1 MGTGVAAAWNAAWNA
16 VKRGGI
22 RHAILLLMV
31 LHGLKPGT
39 ATAAVLAEWNFNS
52 TSDTNH
58 PATSAGAG
66 VATVLGGLGASFSAG
81 TGSSDP
87 AGTNDLALSL
97 SKFPAQGKGARSAGV
112 QFEVSTQGYEKIRLR
127 FDLRSTA
134 TASRKGVLLVA
145 TDGATFL
152 EAIPFFIEADSVFTN
167 GIALPLEFYTGV
179 ADNPR
184 FAFRIVSDFS
194 SGTNYTAVK
203 AGSSYST
210 AGTWRLDMVTVT
222 GEPKAAPQIPPQ
234 ITESPHD
241 VSVEAGLSA
250 GFSVVA
256 TGTGP
261 LSYQWLR
268 GEAELTGETNAA
280 LRWKAVA
287 LTDAGEYRVRV
298 RNGGGQVLSEI
309 ARLEVRVPT
318 PPVLQIR
325 SWIEGQRQPG
335 LAGTNAFT
343 EQVVR
348 VGETLHCQVMVR
360 DAAGRAIRW
369 QPSANASG
377 LGTGWSVDSPEAGTS
392 IATWVWS
399 PTDAEGSGV
408 RHVTLEAFIDLPG
421 TTPPIGSKVEWIV
434 SVPTPLESQLALS
447 EWMSLGVE
455 AGGPGFNPL
464 HRVEPAANPIVE
476 DAFLEWI
483 NLGNRT
489 LDLRDWTLWIGDRRI
504 HRFNASALLAPTN
517 AMVVYGGPLTGS
529 VPRLPVLSA
538 PASEIASGSSQTL
551 LAPGEILSV
560 RNERSNLV
568 ARIQLMPA
576 EAFPGVSQVWN
587 PETPVEFQAHPELN
601 GARSSAGLRSDG
613 RNWVEVIPEPVPD
626 PIEARARVLPGRLVE
641 IQWNATPGIR
651 YIVERST
658 SPAGPFAPVFS
669 GTDATVF
676 TESQGPDWLNFFYRV
691 RTP

>member
-1 MGTGVAAAWNAAWNA
+1 MGTGVAAAWSAAWNA
-16 VKRGGI
+16 VKYGWI
-22 RHAILLLMV
+22 RRAILLLMV

-39 ATAAVLAEWNFNS
+39 TTAAVLAEWNFNS

-66 VATVLGGLGASFSAG
+66 VATVLGGLGSSFSAG

-112 QFEVSTQGYEKIRLR
+112 QFEVSTQGYEKVRVR

-152 EAIPFFIEADSVFTN
+152 EAIPFYIEADSVFTN

-184 FAFRIVSDFS
+184 FAFRIVSDFA

-203 AGSSYST
+203 TGSSYST

-222 GEPKAAPQIPPQ
+222 GESKAPPQVPPQ
-234 ITESPHD
+234 IVESPHD

-250 GFSVVA
+250 AFSVVA
-256 TGTGP
+256 VGTGP
-261 LSYQWLR
+261 FSYQWLR
-268 GEAELTGETNAA
+268 GETELTGETNAA

-318 PPVLQIR
+318 PPVLQVQF
-325 SWIEGQRQPG
+325 WIEGMRTPG
-335 LAGTNAFT
+335 LAGTNALT
-343 EQVVR
+343 DQVVR
-348 VGETLHCQVMVR
+348 VGETLHVRVMAR

-369 QPSANASG
+369 VPSVNAST
-377 LGTGWSVDSPEAGTS
+377 LGSGWLFESPEAGLST
-392 IATWVWS
+392 ATWVWS
-399 PTDAEGSGV
+399 PSDGEGSGV
-408 RHVTLEAFIDLPG
+408 RDITLKAFVDVPGG
-421 TTPPIGSKVEWIV
+421 TTANGSKVEWTV
-434 SVPTPLESQLALS
+434 SVPTPLESQLVLT
-447 EWMSLGVE
+447 EWMSRGVDS
-455 AGGPGFNPL
+455 GVPGANPL
-464 HRVEPAANPIVE
+464 HRSAPTANPVVD

-483 NLGNRT
+483 NLGDRT
-489 LDLRDWTLWIGDRRI
+489 LDLRDWTLWSGDRLI
-504 HRFNASALLAPTN
+504 HRFNASAVLAPTN
-517 AMVVYGGPLTGS
+517 GLVVYGGPLIGS
-529 VPRLPVLSA
+529 VPRLQVLGA
-538 PASEIASGSSQTL
+538 PASEMASASSPAL
-551 LAPGEILSV
+551 FDPGAILSV

-568 ARIQLMPA
+568 ARIRLSPA
-576 EAFPGVSQVWN
+576 EVSPGVSQVWN
-587 PETPVEFQAHPELN
+587 PGEPVGFQAHPVLN
-601 GARSSAGLRSDG
+601 SMRSSAGLRSDG
-613 RNWVEVIPEPVPD
+613 RNWVEIIPEPVPD
-626 PIEARARVLPGRLVE
+626 PIEARARLLPGRLVE
-641 IQWNATPGIR
+641 IRWSATPGIR